1 MNNFPTT
8 VLLAEADL
16 ADGKLIEA
24 ALAGADGSQFYVES
38 VTCLADALRRLG
50 QVEFDAVL
58 LDLMLA
64 DAQGMEV
71 FNQVSAVAANALI
84 MVLSTAA
91 DEALAKQAVVCGAQ
105 DYLVKSH
112 VEAYWLP
119 RALQYLIERKEITDA
134 LRISEARFRSMSEA
148 SPLGIFVSDT
158 QGNCVYTNPAY
169 QKISGLNLEQSLGT
183 NWSKAIHP
191 EDRPRV
197 LADWQ
202 IATRGHV
209 SFQTEFRFLQ
219 ASNSVAWTRVHSA
232 VMQEGNKL
240 LGLVQTVEDIT
251 ERKRTE
257 QELRASEEAL
267 YEEKERAEVT
277 LNSIGDAVLTTD
289 IAGNVRYMNQV
300 AEMMTGWSC
309 EEASGQPLA
318 KVFDIVDDS
327 TRQVIPDPAQRAMA
341 EDRIISLSL
350 STVLIRR
357 DGFEAHIED
366 SVAPIHNREGQVVGA
381 VIVFHDVSASR
392 AMTQKMSYLAQHDF
406 LTGLPNRVLFAER
419 FAQAIGLAQRHRKM
433 AALLYLDLD
442 HFKNVNDSLGHAI
455 GDKLLQSVA
464 NILVSCVRASDTV
477 CRQGGDEFVILL
489 GEMERS
495 QDAAHIAEKILT
507 AFASPQLIGGHELHV
522 TLSIGV
528 SIYPDDNINPEKLM
542 QNADTAM
549 FHAKAAGRNNYQF
562 FRIQMNT
569 LALRRLA
576 VENSLR
582 RALRD
587 GEFVLHYQP
596 QINLASGEIMGA
608 EALIRWQDPHHG
620 LVQPEQFISIAEG
633 CGLIVPI
640 GAWVLREACM
650 QVQIWLDA
658 GLDAVPVSV
667 NISAVEFKQKNFLE
681 GVARILKETGL
692 APRYL
697 ELELTESILM
707 SDAASSVL
715 VLEALKAMGIKLA
728 MDDFGTGYSSLSYL
742 KRFPIDTLKIDQSFV
757 SDINTNGDDGTI
769 VSAVIGMGKNLG
781 QRVIAEGVETVEQFD
796 FLCTHKCEEGQGF
809 HFSPPLCAEDFQR
822 LLVRGNS
829 MLPEQ
834 RSCQFKERR

>member
-8 VLLAEADL
+8 VLLVEADL
-16 ADGKLIEA
+16 MDASLIEDV
-24 ALAGADGSQFYVES
+24 LAGAGGNLFYVES
-38 VTCLADALRRLG
+38 VTCLADALRRLA
-50 QVEFDAVL
+50 QVEFDVVL
-58 LDLMLA
+58 LDLMLT

-71 FNQVSAVAANALI
+71 FNQVSAVAAKALI
-84 MVLSTAA
+84 MVLSTTA
-91 DEALAKQAVVCGAQ
+91 DEALVNQAILCGAH

-119 RALQYLIERKEITDA
+119 RALKYLIERKVSTDA
-134 LRISEARFRSMSEA
+134 LRISEARFRSMSDA
-148 SPLGIFVSDT
+148 SPLGIFVSDA
-158 QGNCVYTNPAY
+158 QGNCVYTNQSY

-191 EDRPRV
+191 EDRQRV

-202 IATRGHV
+202 IATRGQV
-209 SFQTEFRFLQ
+209 SFHTEFRFLQ
-219 ASNSVAWTRVHSA
+219 ANNRVAWTRVNSA
-232 VMQEGNKL
+232 VMQDGNRL

-257 QELRASEEAL
+257 QVLRASEEAL
-267 YEEKERAEVT
+267 YEEKERAQVT

-289 IAGNVRYMNQV
+289 IAGKIRYMNQV
-300 AEMMTGWSC
+300 AEMMTGWLC
-309 EEASGQPLA
+309 EEALGQPLP
-318 KVFDIVDDS
+318 KVFNIIDGS
-327 TRQVIPDPAQRAMA
+327 TRQVIADPAQRAMA
-341 EDRIISLSL
+341 ENRVVSLSL
-350 STVLIRR
+350 NSVLIRH
-357 DGFEAHIED
+357 DGSEANIED
-366 SVAPIHNREGQVVGA
+366 SVAPIHNRDGQVSGA
-381 VIVFHDVSASR
+381 VIVFHDVSVSR

-406 LTGLPNRVLFAER
+406 LTGLPNRVLLTER
-419 FAQAIGLAQRHRKM
+419 FAQAIGLAHRRRKM
-433 AALLYLDLD
+433 VALLYLDLD

-464 NILVSCVRASDTV
+464 SILVSCVRASDTV

-489 GEMERS
+489 VEMEHA

-522 TLSIGV
+522 TLSIGISV
-528 SIYPDDNINPEKLM
+528 YPDDNINADQLM

-569 LALRRLA
+569 LAVRRLA

-587 GEFVLHYQP
+587 DEFLLYYQP
-596 QINLASGEIMGA
+596 QIDLASGEMIGA

-620 LVQPEQFISIAEG
+620 LVQPVQFIGIAEE

-640 GAWVLREACM
+640 GVWVLREACR

-667 NISAVEFKQKNFLE
+667 NISAVEFKQKNFLD
-681 GVARILKETGL
+681 GVALILKETGL

-707 SDAASSVL
+707 HDAAASVL

-728 MDDFGTGYSSLSYL
+728 IDDFGTGYSSLSYL

-757 SDINTNGDDGTI
+757 NDIHTNGDDRTI

-822 LLVRGNS
+822 LLVNGDGV
-829 MLPEQ
+829 LPVQ
-834 RSCQFKERR
+834 RSCRIEERR